1 MYLTIVIPAYNEEK
15 RLKPTLESLKSYLSK
30 KDFEYEVIIVN
41 NNSTD
46 GTAKLVLD
54 FQKHFPQLKLF
65 NESNKGK
72 GFAVRRGIMAGRGQ
86 YRLFMDADNSTDIS
100 HIDHMLPHFKE
111 GYDVVIGSLAD
122 KDSKVVHGGGEPIW
136 RVILGKLGNLFIQV
150 FAVWGIFDTQR
161 GFKIF
166 SARAADSIFP
176 LLTIFGWGFDVEVL
190 AIAKKMGYKIKEAPV
205 TWNNDPD
212 SKVNAWAYPQVL
224 MQTLKVSWNLHTG
237 KYKIAPSVVQAVSE

>member
-15 RLKPTLESLKSYLSK
+15 RLRPTLESLKFYLSK
-30 KDFEYEVIIVN
+30 KDFEYEVIVVN

-46 GTAKLVLD
+46 GTARLVLD

-65 NESNKGK
+65 NEVNKGK
-72 GFAVRRGIMAGRGQ
+72 GHAVRRGIMAGRGE
-86 YRLFMDADNSTDIS
+86 YRLFMDADNSTT
-100 HIDHMLPHFKE
+100 IDHIESMMPHFEK
-111 GYDVVIGSLAD
+111 GYDVVIASLAVEG
-122 KDSKVVHGGGEPIW
+122 SKVVHGGAEPLW
-136 RVILGKLGNLFIQV
+136 RVVLGKLGNKFIQV
-150 FAVWGIFDTQR
+150 FAVWGINDTQR

-166 SARAADSIFP
+166 SARAADAIFP

-190 AIAKKMGYKIKEAPV
+190 ALAKKFGFKIKEAPI

-224 MQTLKVSWNLHTG
+224 MQTLKVFWNLRTG
-237 KYKIAPSVVQAVSE
+237 KYEHKVVVANA